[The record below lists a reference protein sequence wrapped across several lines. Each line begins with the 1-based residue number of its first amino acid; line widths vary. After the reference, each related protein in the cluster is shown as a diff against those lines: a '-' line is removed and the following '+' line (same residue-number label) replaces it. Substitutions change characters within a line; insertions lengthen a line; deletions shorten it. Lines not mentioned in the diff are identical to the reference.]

1 MVFDPLSLLALL
13 AGTIFLGYLGHVLST
28 RTGIPDFLWLL
39 LLGLFLGPGIHFFAS
54 DLFITFT
61 PLMSA
66 LALATVLFE
75 SGVKW
80 DLYELLSVLPKAVV
94 FTICSL
100 LLSMFLIGGFLYF
113 MGFSI
118 LEGALLGAIIGGG
131 TSSIVVFSFFGE
143 RSESKA
149 GKILLLES
157 VINNPLSIIIVVSL
171 LQIEILRVEAV
182 GSLLRA
188 FVGVLSVG
196 VCFGFLFGLIWLWVL
211 RWISKYANILTW
223 GMLLGLYVLTEVLGG
238 GGGGAIACLIFG
250 LVLGNSQ
257 HLSRIFK
264 RQLSSKQVL
273 GEVFKF
279 NTELTF
285 LLRAFFFTLLGLT
298 ATLDLSLLFASVCC
312 LILFVL
318 ARLLVAHFLG
328 YFLKL
333 TKNEK
338 ILIGLMVSSGFSVA
352 LTSQLPR
359 IYDPEGQLFTDPG
372 IFANFAVWITL
383 LSILISLGVS
393 MIFRK
398 RGVAPVA

>member
-1 MVFDPLSLLALL
+1 
-13 AGTIFLGYLGHVLST
+13 
-28 RTGIPDFLWLL
+28 
-39 LLGLFLGPGIHFFAS
+39 
-54 DLFITFT
+54 
-61 PLMSA
+61 
-66 LALATVLFE
+66 
-75 SGVKW
+75 
-80 DLYELLSVLPKAVV
+80 
-94 FTICSL
+94 
-100 LLSMFLIGGFLYF
+100 
-113 MGFSI
+113 
-118 LEGALLGAIIGGG
+118 
-131 TSSIVVFSFFGE
+131 
-143 RSESKA
+143 
-149 GKILLLES
+149 
-157 VINNPLSIIIVVSL
+157 
-171 LQIEILRVEAV
+171 
-182 GSLLRA
+182 
-188 FVGVLSVG
+188 
-196 VCFGFLFGLIWLWVL
+196 
-211 RWISKYANILTW
+211 
-223 GMLLGLYVLTEVLGG
+223 MLLGLYVLTEVLGG
-238 GGGGAIACLIFG
+238 SGGGAIACLIFG

-383 LSILISLGVS
+383 LSILISLGAS

-398 RGVAPVA
+398 RRMAPVA